1 MGKKSGKADVDTM
14 SKAELEKLLGK
25 HGNRKFAPTP
35 MNHCEHDSRAL
46 GCCCCGAA
54 APLQQRTAVT
64 C

>member
-1 MGKKSGKADVDTM
+1 MGKKSEKADVDTM

-35 MNHCEHDSRAL
+35 MNHCEHDSRL
-46 GCCCCGAA
+46 PRSAA
-54 APLQQRTAVT
+54 T

>member
-1 MGKKSGKADVDTM
+1 MGKKSVKADVDTM

-46 GCCCCGAA
+46 GCCAEPPLHQRSAA
-54 APLQQRTAVT
+54 T